1 MRDKYRNSIIGG
13 FFGGLG
19 VMTVLYL
26 IRGEFSWAYLIW
38 YPIGFALAHLIGYLL
53 RDRREEMKEEEGQ
66 RRE

>member
-1 MRDKYRNSIIGG
+1 MRKETRNSIIGG
-13 FFGGLG
+13 IFGGLG

-38 YPIGFALAHLIGYLL
+38 YPIGFALAHLIGHLL
-53 RDRREEMKEEEGQ
+53 RDRRGEKKDQ